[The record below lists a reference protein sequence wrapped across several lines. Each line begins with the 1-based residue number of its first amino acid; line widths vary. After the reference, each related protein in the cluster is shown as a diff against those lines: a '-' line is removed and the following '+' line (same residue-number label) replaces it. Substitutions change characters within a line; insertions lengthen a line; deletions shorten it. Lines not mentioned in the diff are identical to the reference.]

1 MTTESAAIV
10 VVTYNRA
17 DLLERM
23 LEGLTTLDPAPDAV
37 IVVDNAS
44 TDRTRAVL
52 EARRRAGDPQRR
64 RTSAGRA
71 GSTWVCRPPT
81 SRATTGSG

>member
-1 MTTESAAIV
+1 MVTTESAAIV

-23 LEGLTTLDPAPDAV
+23 LERARPRWTAAPDAV

-44 TDRTRAVL
+44 TDHTRAVL
-52 EARRRAGDPQRR
+52 EGADP
-64 RTSAGRA
+64 S
-71 GSTWVCRPPT
+71 W
-81 SRATTGSG
+81 

>member
-1 MTTESAAIV
+1 MAIV

-23 LEGLTTLDPAPDAV
+23 LEGLTTLDPQPDAV

-52 EARRRAGDPQRR
+52 EGARTP
-64 RTSAGRA
+64 
-71 GSTWVCRPPT
+71 
-81 SRATTGSG
+81 SR